1 MTTRTIRSIAV
12 LNEAFTLGGIDGELP
27 AGSYRIETEEELIES
42 LSFVAFRRLE
52 TTIEIPAIGSGSLKR
67 QIVPIDPLDL
77 AAAQERDSAR
87 SRAVPQIGAAQR

>member
-1 MTTRTIRSIAV
+1 MTTRTIRSVAV
-12 LNEAFTLGGIDGELP
+12 FNDAFTLGGIDGALP
-27 AGSYRIETEEELIES
+27 AGRYRIEIEEERIES

-52 TTIEIPAIGSGSLKR
+52 TTIEIPAIGSDSPKR

-87 SRAVPQIGAAQR
+87 PLQAPH

>member
-12 LNEAFTLGGIDGELP
+12 FNEAFTLRGIDGELP

-42 LSFVAFRRLE
+42 LSFVALRRLE
-52 TTIEIPAIGSGSLKR
+52 TTIEIPAIGSVSLKR

-77 AAAQERDSAR
+77 AAAQERNSAR
-87 SRAVPQIGAAQR
+87 PLEAPQIGVAQR